1 MMNHQPKTRFITVS
15 EDRRNFLQ
23 AGLKV
28 LGVLAVVEVGAA
40 GLLFLR
46 ARSLEGKFG
55 GVITVGKVDEFKP
68 GTVVEFDDGN
78 FYLVCTNDGGF
89 MAIYRRCPH
98 LGCTV
103 NWVPQK
109 EKFFCPCHAASFDQ
123 YGEYESQVVSRAMD
137 TFQVNFEDGLVKV
150 DTSQVQTRQHH
161 NPENIKYPQRA
172 PGGGGDAG

>member
-1 MMNHQPKTRFITVS
+1 MDQQPSSRLEPVS
-15 EDRRNFLQ
+15 PERRNFLQ

-28 LGVLAVVEVGAA
+28 LGVLAVVEIGAA

-46 ARSLEGKFG
+46 ARSLEGHFG
-55 GVITVGKVDEFKP
+55 GVITVGAVDEFTP
-68 GTVVEFDDGN
+68 GAVVEFAEGN
-78 FYLVCTNDGGF
+78 FYLVRTKDGGF

-103 NWVPQK
+103 NWVAEK

-123 YGEYESQVVSRAMD
+123 NGEYENEMVSRAMD
-137 TFQVNFEDGLVKV
+137 TFPVIFEDGLVKV

-161 NPENIKYPQRA
+161 APENIKYP
-172 PGGGGDAG
+172 PKFSGGGGDAG